1 MLDSLRRGALNWF
14 AKGLLGLLVIAFAV
28 WGIGD
33 VVRNVGRG
41 TLATIGSSQIT
52 VDDYRQAYQDEMAS
66 LTRRFGRRLTSE
78 QAKMLGVEQRA
89 LSRLISAAAID
100 HHARDLQLA
109 LSDQGMAEIIRN
121 DPGFQGPDG
130 KFSKE
135 LFQNF
140 LRQIGLSE
148 GRYVTTRRQEEL
160 RDQLTESLLS
170 GLAPPQAMLET
181 LYRYREERRV
191 IEFFTPDFDK
201 LITLAEP
208 EESKLTEYYEQN
220 KARFTAPERR
230 KINVLA
236 LTRDAAKQRTSVS
249 EDELKAGYDADKE
262 KFNIP
267 EMRRITQLTFPDK
280 AAAEA
285 AYAELSKAGNLAEA
299 IAKLGFKDS
308 DIELGLLAKRDMI
321 DGKIAA
327 AAFALPKDELS
338 QPVDGQFATVLLRV
352 SEIVPGKQRSFEDV
366 KGEISARL
374 AEERANLELQA
385 LHEAI
390 ENDRY
395 SGKPLREIAE
405 KLKLPFLEI
414 ADIDRTGKT
423 ADGKPAVA
431 EADAAKVAQAA
442 FSGNAGIEA
451 EAVELTDGGYAW
463 VDVLQVTPEQQKT
476 FAEVAA
482 EVKTQFMDQQ
492 RRSEV
497 SNLAT
502 KFVDRLN
509 QGEALEAV
517 ATAAAAKAE
526 TTNPVTRSTSP
537 PGLTANAVQQAFTLP
552 KGRAA
557 SAPTTDGKGRSIIR
571 VSEIIPAPAP
581 TPEQTAALKT
591 ELNRQLQTDILAEYI
606 AGLQARYG
614 LSLNQEAL
622 KQALGGDR
630 GGDGAGIE

>member
-1 MLDSLRRGALNWF
+1 MLNSLRRGALNWF

-109 LSDQGMAEIIRN
+109 LSDEGMAEIIRN

-249 EDELKAGYDADKE
+249 EEELKAGYDADKE

-299 IAKLGFKDS
+299 IAKLGFKES

-352 SEIVPGKQRSFEDV
+352 AEIVPGKQRSFEDV
-366 KGEISARL
+366 KGEISDRL
-374 AEERANLELQA
+374 VEERANLELQT

-451 EAVELTDGGYAW
+451 EAVELADGGYAW

-476 FAEVAA
+476 FPEVAA
-482 EVKTQFMDQQ
+482 EVKTQFLDQQ

-497 SNLAT
+497 SSLAT

-509 QGEALEAV
+509 QGEAFEAV
-517 ATAAAAKAE
+517 AIAADAKAE
-526 TTNPVTRSTSP
+526 KTNPVTRSTSP

-614 LSLNQEAL
+614 LTLNQEAL

-630 GGDGAGIE
+630 GAEGAGIE

>member
-249 EDELKAGYDADKE
+249 EEELKAGYDADKE

-299 IAKLGFKDS
+299 IAKLGFKES

-352 SEIVPGKQRSFEDV
+352 AEIVPGKQRSFEDV
-366 KGEISARL
+366 KGEISDRL
-374 AEERANLELQA
+374 VEERANLELQA

-442 FSGNAGIEA
+442 FGGNAGIEA
-451 EAVELTDGGYAW
+451 EAVELADGGYAW

-476 FAEVAA
+476 FPEVAA
-482 EVKTQFMDQQ
+482 EVKTQFLDQQ

-497 SNLAT
+497 SSLAT

-509 QGEALEAV
+509 QGEAFEAV
-517 ATAAAAKAE
+517 AIAADAKAE
-526 TTNPVTRSTSP
+526 KTNPVTRSTSP

-614 LSLNQEAL
+614 LTLNQEAL

-630 GGDGAGIE
+630 GAEGAGIE

>member
-100 HHARDLQLA
+100 HHARDLELA
-109 LSDQGMAEIIRN
+109 LSDEGMAEIIRN

-249 EDELKAGYDADKE
+249 EEELKAGYDADKE

-299 IAKLGFKDS
+299 IAKLGFKES

-352 SEIVPGKQRSFEDV
+352 AEIVPGKQRSFEDV
-366 KGEISARL
+366 KGEISDRL
-374 AEERANLELQA
+374 VEERANLELQA

-451 EAVELTDGGYAW
+451 EAVELADGGYAW

-476 FAEVAA
+476 FPEVAA
-482 EVKTQFMDQQ
+482 EVKTQFLDQQ

-497 SNLAT
+497 SSLAT

-509 QGEALEAV
+509 QGEAFEAV
-517 ATAAAAKAE
+517 AIAADAKAE
-526 TTNPVTRSTSP
+526 NTNPVTRSTSP

-614 LSLNQEAL
+614 LTLNQEAL

-630 GGDGAGIE
+630 GAEGAGIE

>member
-249 EDELKAGYDADKE
+249 EEELKAGYDADKE
-262 KFNIP
+262 KFNVP

-299 IAKLGFKDS
+299 IAKLGFKES

-352 SEIVPGKQRSFEDV
+352 AEIVPGKQRSFEDV
-366 KGEISARL
+366 KGEISDRL
-374 AEERANLELQA
+374 VEERANLELQA

-451 EAVELTDGGYAW
+451 EAVELADGGYAW

-476 FAEVAA
+476 FPEVAA
-482 EVKTQFMDQQ
+482 EVKTQFLDQQ

-497 SNLAT
+497 SSLAT

-509 QGEALEAV
+509 QGEAFEAV
-517 ATAAAAKAE
+517 AIAADAKAE
-526 TTNPVTRSTSP
+526 KTNPVTRSTSP

-614 LSLNQEAL
+614 LTLNQEAL

-630 GGDGAGIE
+630 GAEGAGIE

>member
-41 TLATIGSSQIT
+41 TLATIGSSQIS

-160 RDQLTESLLS
+160 RDQLTESLLG

-262 KFNIP
+262 KFNVP

-352 SEIVPGKQRSFEDV
+352 TEIVPGKQRSFEDV
-366 KGEISARL
+366 KGEISDRL
-374 AEERANLELQA
+374 AEERTSLELQT

-395 SGKPLREIAE
+395 AGKPLREIAE

-451 EAVELTDGGYAW
+451 EAVELADGGYAW

-509 QGEALEAV
+509 QGEAFEAV
-517 ATAAAAKAE
+517 AAAAGAKAE

-630 GGDGAGIE
+630 GAEGAGIE

>member
-1 MLDSLRRGALNWF
+1 
-14 AKGLLGLLVIAFAV
+14 
-28 WGIGD
+28 
-33 VVRNVGRG
+33 
-41 TLATIGSSQIT
+41 
-52 VDDYRQAYQDEMAS
+52 
-66 LTRRFGRRLTSE
+66 
-78 QAKMLGVEQRA
+78 
-89 LSRLISAAAID
+89 
-100 HHARDLQLA
+100 
-109 LSDQGMAEIIRN
+109 
-121 DPGFQGPDG
+121 
-130 KFSKE
+130 
-135 LFQNF
+135 
-140 LRQIGLSE
+140 
-148 GRYVTTRRQEEL
+148 
-160 RDQLTESLLS
+160 
-170 GLAPPQAMLET
+170 MLET

-249 EDELKAGYDADKE
+249 EEELKAGYDADKE

-299 IAKLGFKDS
+299 IAKLGFKES

-352 SEIVPGKQRSFEDV
+352 TEIVPGKQRSFEDV
-366 KGEISARL
+366 KGEISDRL
-374 AEERANLELQA
+374 VEERANLELQA

-451 EAVELTDGGYAW
+451 EAVELADGGYAW

-476 FAEVAA
+476 FPEVAA
-482 EVKTQFMDQQ
+482 EVKTQFLDQQ

-497 SNLAT
+497 SSLAT

-509 QGEALEAV
+509 QGEAFEAV
-517 ATAAAAKAE
+517 AIAADAKAE
-526 TTNPVTRSTSP
+526 KTNPVTRSTSP

-614 LSLNQEAL
+614 LTLNQEAL

-630 GGDGAGIE
+630 GAEGAGIE

>member
-100 HHARDLQLA
+100 HHARDLELA
-109 LSDQGMAEIIRN
+109 LSDEGMAEIIRN

-249 EDELKAGYDADKE
+249 EEELKASYDADKE
-262 KFNIP
+262 KFNVP

-299 IAKLGFKDS
+299 IAKLGFKES
-308 DIELGLLAKRDMI
+308 DIELGQLAKRDMI

-352 SEIVPGKQRSFEDV
+352 AEIVPGKQRSFEDV
-366 KGEISARL
+366 KGEISDRL
-374 AEERANLELQA
+374 VEERANLELQA

-451 EAVELTDGGYAW
+451 EAVELADGGYAW

-476 FAEVAA
+476 FPEVAA
-482 EVKTQFMDQQ
+482 EVKTQFLDQQ

-497 SNLAT
+497 SSLAT

-509 QGEALEAV
+509 QGEAFEAV
-517 ATAAAAKAE
+517 AIAADAKAE
-526 TTNPVTRSTSP
+526 KTNPVTRSTSP

-614 LSLNQEAL
+614 LTLNQEAL

-630 GGDGAGIE
+630 GAEGAGIE

>member
-33 VVRNVGRG
+33 VVRNVGRD

-100 HHARDLQLA
+100 QHARDLQLA

-140 LRQIGLSE
+140 LRQISLSE

-170 GLAPPQAMLET
+170 GLAPPQAMLEA

-201 LITLAEP
+201 LVTMAEP

-230 KINVLA
+230 KVNVLL

-249 EDELKAGYDADKE
+249 EDELKATYDADKE
-262 KFNIP
+262 KFNVP

-299 IAKLGFKDS
+299 IAKLGFKNS
-308 DIELGLLAKRDMI
+308 DIELGLLARRDMI

-352 SEIVPGKQRSFEDV
+352 TEIVPGKQRNFEDV
-366 KGEISARL
+366 KGEISNRL
-374 AEERANLELQA
+374 AEERANLELQT

-395 SGKPLREIAE
+395 SGKPLKEIAE

-451 EAVELTDGGYAW
+451 EAVELADGGYAW
-463 VDVLQVTPEQQKT
+463 VDVLHVTPEQQRT

-497 SNLAT
+497 SILAT

-509 QGEALEAV
+509 QGEAFEAV
-517 ATAAAAKAE
+517 AAAADAKAE
-526 TTNPVTRSTSP
+526 KTNPVTRSTSP

-571 VSEIIPAPAP
+571 VSEVIPAPAP
-581 TPEQTAALKT
+581 TPEQTAGLKS

-606 AGLQARYG
+606 GGLQARYG
-614 LSLNQEAL
+614 LSLNQEVL

-630 GGDGAGIE
+630 GAEGAGIE

>member
-1 MLDSLRRGALNWF
+1 MLNSLRRGALNWF

-148 GRYVTTRRQEEL
+148 GRYVATRRQEEL

-236 LTRDAAKQRTSVS
+236 LTRDAAKQRTSVG
-249 EDELKAGYDADKE
+249 EEELKAGYDADKE

-299 IAKLGFKDS
+299 IAKLGFKES

-352 SEIVPGKQRSFEDV
+352 TEIVPGKQRSFEDV
-366 KGEISARL
+366 KGEISDRL
-374 AEERANLELQA
+374 VEERANLELQA

-431 EADAAKVAQAA
+431 EADAAKIAQAA

-451 EAVELTDGGYAW
+451 EAVELADGGYAW

-509 QGEALEAV
+509 QGEAFEAV
-517 ATAAAAKAE
+517 ATAAGAKAE
-526 TTNPVTRSTSP
+526 KTNPVTRSTSP

-630 GGDGAGIE
+630 GAEGAGIE

>member
-109 LSDQGMAEIIRN
+109 LSDEGMAEIIRN

-249 EDELKAGYDADKE
+249 EEELKAGYDADKE
-262 KFNIP
+262 KFNVP

-299 IAKLGFKDS
+299 IAKLGFKES

-352 SEIVPGKQRSFEDV
+352 AEIVPGKQRSFEDV
-366 KGEISARL
+366 KGEISDRL
-374 AEERANLELQA
+374 VEERANLELQA

-451 EAVELTDGGYAW
+451 EAVELADGGYAW

-476 FAEVAA
+476 FPEVAA
-482 EVKTQFMDQQ
+482 EVKTQFLDQQ

-497 SNLAT
+497 SSLAT

-509 QGEALEAV
+509 QGEAFEAV
-517 ATAAAAKAE
+517 AIAADAKAE
-526 TTNPVTRSTSP
+526 KTNPVTRSTSP

-614 LSLNQEAL
+614 LTLNQEAL

-630 GGDGAGIE
+630 GAEGAGIE

>member
-1 MLDSLRRGALNWF
+1 MLDSLRRGAVNWF

-33 VVRNVGRG
+33 VIRNVGRG

-52 VDDYRQAYQDEMAS
+52 VDEYRQAYQDEMAS

-78 QAKMLGVEQRA
+78 QAKLLGVEQRA
-89 LSRLISAAAID
+89 LGAPDFGAPPSTTMRATSSWP
-100 HHARDLQLA
+100 

-148 GRYVTTRRQEEL
+148 GRYVYTRRQEEL

-170 GLAPPQAMLET
+170 GLAPPQAMLDA

-201 LITLAEP
+201 LI
-208 EESKLTEYYEQN
+208 KLSRTRTMPN
-220 KARFTAPERR
+220 CATTTRRTRPASPLPERR
-230 KINVLA
+230 KINVLL
-236 LTRDAAKQRTSVS
+236 LTRDAAKQRISIS
-249 EDELKAGYDADKE
+249 EDELKAAYDSDKQ

-280 AAAEA
+280 AAAEN
-285 AYAELSKAGNLAEA
+285 AYAELSKAENFAEA
-299 IAKLGFKDS
+299 VAKLGFKES

-321 DGKIAA
+321 DGQIAD
-327 AAFALPKDELS
+327 AAFALKKDELS
-338 QPVDGQFATVLLRV
+338 QPVEGQFATVLLRV
-352 SEIVPGKQRSFEDV
+352 TEIVPGKQRTFDEV
-366 KGEISARL
+366 KGEISDRL
-374 AEERANLELQA
+374 AEERANLELQN

-395 SGKPLREIAE
+395 SGKPLKEIGE

-423 ADGKPAVA
+423 ADGKPAIEQADAGKIA
-431 EADAAKVAQAA
+431 EAA
-442 FSGNAGIEA
+442 FCGNAGIEA
-451 EAVELTDGGYAW
+451 EAVELPDGGYAW

-476 FAEVAA
+476 FEEVAG
-482 EVKTQFMDQQ
+482 EVKTPIHGA
-492 RRSEV
+492 
-497 SNLAT
+497 SNAAASSALCAT

-509 QGEALEAV
+509 QGEAFETV
-517 ATAAAAKAE
+517 AKRSRRQGREDQPGDALRPRRRVLPATPCSRPSRCPRARPPRRPPPTARGAASFVSTEIIAGPRPHAGADRQPSRPNS
-526 TTNPVTRSTSP
+526 TGNCRPTSSPSTSP
-537 PGLTANAVQQAFTLP
+537 ACRRATAF
-552 KGRAA
+552 R
-557 SAPTTDGKGRSIIR
+557 
-571 VSEIIPAPAP
+571 
-581 TPEQTAALKT
+581 
-591 ELNRQLQTDILAEYI
+591 
-606 AGLQARYG
+606 
-614 LSLNQEAL
+614 
-622 KQALGGDR
+622 
-630 GGDGAGIE
+630 

>member
-33 VVRNVGRG
+33 VIRNVGRG
-41 TLATIGSSQIT
+41 TLATIGGSQIT
-52 VDDYRQAYQDEMAS
+52 VDEYRQAYQDEMAS
-66 LTRRFGRRLTSE
+66 LTRRFGRRLTNE
-78 QAKMLGVEQRA
+78 QAKLLGVEQRA
-89 LSRLISAAAID
+89 LARLISAAAID
-100 HHARDLQLA
+100 HHARDLKLA

-135 LFQNF
+135 LFQSF

-148 GRYVTTRRQEEL
+148 GRYLHTRRQEEL

-170 GLAPPQAMLET
+170 GLAPPQAMIDA

-191 IEFFTPDFDK
+191 IDFFTPDFDK
-201 LITLAEP
+201 LIKLSEP
-208 EESKLTEYYEQN
+208 DDAKLRAYYDEN

-230 KINVLA
+230 KINVLL
-236 LTRDAAKQRTSVS
+236 LTREVAKQRVSIS
-249 EDELKAGYDADKE
+249 EDELKAAYDSDKQ

-285 AYAELSKAGNLAEA
+285 AYAELSKATNFAEA
-299 IAKLGFKDS
+299 ASKLGFKES

-321 DGKIAA
+321 DSRIAD
-327 AAFALPKDELS
+327 AAFALKQDELS
-338 QPVDGQFATVLLRV
+338 QPVEGQFATVLLRV
-352 SEIVPGKQRSFEDV
+352 SEVVPGKQRSFEEV
-366 KGEISARL
+366 KGEIGDRL
-374 AEERANLELQA
+374 AEERANLELQN
-385 LHEAI
+385 LHESI

-395 SGKPLREIAE
+395 AGKSLKEIGE

-414 ADIDRTGKT
+414 ADIDRSGKT
-423 ADGKPAVA
+423 ADGKPAL
-431 EADAAKVAQAA
+431 EQADAGKIAQAA

-451 EAVELTDGGYAW
+451 EALELPDGGNAW
-463 VDVLQVTPEQQKT
+463 VDVLQVMPEKQKT
-476 FAEVAA
+476 FEEVAA
-482 EVKTQFMDQQ
+482 DVKTQFMEQQ
-492 RRSEV
+492 RRTEV
-497 SNLAT
+497 STIAA

-509 QGEALEAV
+509 QGEAFETVAGEAG
-517 ATAAAAKAE
+517 AKAE
-526 TTNPVTRSTSP
+526 KTNPVTRTTSP
-537 PGLTANAVQQAFTLP
+537 PGLTSNAVQQAFTLP

-557 SAPTTDGKGRSIIR
+557 SAPTTDGKGRTILR
-571 VSEIIPAPAP
+571 VAEVSPAPDP
-581 TPEQTAALKT
+581 TPEQVAALRS
-591 ELNRQLQTDILAEYI
+591 ELNRQLQSDILAEYI

-614 LSLNQEAL
+614 LSVNQEAL
-622 KQALGGDR
+622 RQALGGER
-630 GGDGAGIE
+630 GADAPLIE

>member
-109 LSDQGMAEIIRN
+109 LSDEGMAEIIRN

-170 GLAPPQAMLET
+170 GLAPPQALLET

-249 EDELKAGYDADKE
+249 EEELKAGYDADKE

-299 IAKLGFKDS
+299 IAKLGFKES

-321 DGKIAA
+321 DGKVAA

-352 SEIVPGKQRSFEDV
+352 AEIVPGKQRSFEDV
-366 KGEISARL
+366 KGEISDRL
-374 AEERANLELQA
+374 VEERANLELQT

-451 EAVELTDGGYAW
+451 EAVELADGGYAW

-476 FAEVAA
+476 FPEVAA
-482 EVKTQFMDQQ
+482 EVKTQFLDQQ

-497 SNLAT
+497 SSLAT

-509 QGEALEAV
+509 QGEAFEAV
-517 ATAAAAKAE
+517 AIAADAKAE
-526 TTNPVTRSTSP
+526 KTNPVTRSTSP

-614 LSLNQEAL
+614 LTLNQEAL

-630 GGDGAGIE
+630 GAEGAGIE

>member
-130 KFSKE
+130 KFSKD

-366 KGEISARL
+366 KGEISGRL

-442 FSGNAGIEA
+442 FSGNAGVEA

-517 ATAAAAKAE
+517 ATAADAKAE

-630 GGDGAGIE
+630 GADGAGIE

>member
-249 EDELKAGYDADKE
+249 EEELKAGYDADKE

-299 IAKLGFKDS
+299 IAKLGFKES

-352 SEIVPGKQRSFEDV
+352 AEIVPGKQRSFEDV
-366 KGEISARL
+366 KGEISDRL
-374 AEERANLELQA
+374 VEERANLELQA

-451 EAVELTDGGYAW
+451 EAVELADGGYAW

-476 FAEVAA
+476 FPEVAA
-482 EVKTQFMDQQ
+482 EVKTQFLDQQ

-497 SNLAT
+497 SSLAT

-509 QGEALEAV
+509 QGEAFEAV
-517 ATAAAAKAE
+517 AIAADAKAE
-526 TTNPVTRSTSP
+526 KTNPVTRSTSP

-614 LSLNQEAL
+614 LTLNQEAL

-630 GGDGAGIE
+630 GAEGAGIE

>member
-109 LSDQGMAEIIRN
+109 LSDEGMAEIIRN

-201 LITLAEP
+201 LITFAEP

-249 EDELKAGYDADKE
+249 EEELKAGYDADKE

-352 SEIVPGKQRSFEDV
+352 AEIVPGKQRSFEDV
-366 KGEISARL
+366 KGEISDRL
-374 AEERANLELQA
+374 VEERANLELQT

-442 FSGNAGIEA
+442 FGGNAGIEA
-451 EAVELTDGGYAW
+451 EAVELADGGYAW

-476 FAEVAA
+476 FPEVAA
-482 EVKTQFMDQQ
+482 EVKTQFLDQQ

-497 SNLAT
+497 SSLAT

-509 QGEALEAV
+509 QGEAFEAV
-517 ATAAAAKAE
+517 AIAADAKAE
-526 TTNPVTRSTSP
+526 KTNPVTRSTSP

-614 LSLNQEAL
+614 LTLNQEAL

-630 GGDGAGIE
+630 GAEGAGIE

>member
-1 MLDSLRRGALNWF
+1 MLNSLRRGALNWF

-299 IAKLGFKDS
+299 IAKLGFKES

-352 SEIVPGKQRSFEDV
+352 AEIVPGKQRSFEDV
-366 KGEISARL
+366 KGEISDRL
-374 AEERANLELQA
+374 VEERANLELQT

-451 EAVELTDGGYAW
+451 EAVELADGGYAW
-463 VDVLQVTPEQQKT
+463 VDVLQVTPEQQK
-476 FAEVAA
+476 
-482 EVKTQFMDQQ
+482 D
-492 RRSEV
+492 
-497 SNLAT
+497 L
-502 KFVDRLN
+502 
-509 QGEALEAV
+509 
-517 ATAAAAKAE
+517 
-526 TTNPVTRSTSP
+526 
-537 PGLTANAVQQAFTLP
+537 
-552 KGRAA
+552 
-557 SAPTTDGKGRSIIR
+557 
-571 VSEIIPAPAP
+571 
-581 TPEQTAALKT
+581 
-591 ELNRQLQTDILAEYI
+591 
-606 AGLQARYG
+606 
-614 LSLNQEAL
+614 
-622 KQALGGDR
+622 R
-630 GGDGAGIE
+630 GGGG

>member
-109 LSDQGMAEIIRN
+109 LSDEGMAEIIRN

-249 EDELKAGYDADKE
+249 EEELKAGYDADKE

-299 IAKLGFKDS
+299 IAKLGFKES

-352 SEIVPGKQRSFEDV
+352 AEIVPGKQRSFEDV
-366 KGEISARL
+366 KGEISDRL
-374 AEERANLELQA
+374 VEERANLELQA

-442 FSGNAGIEA
+442 FGGNAGIEA
-451 EAVELTDGGYAW
+451 EAVELADGGYAW

-497 SNLAT
+497 SSLAT

-509 QGEALEAV
+509 QGEAFEAV
-517 ATAAAAKAE
+517 AIAADAKAE
-526 TTNPVTRSTSP
+526 KTNPVTRSTSP

-614 LSLNQEAL
+614 LTLNQEAL

-630 GGDGAGIE
+630 GAEGAGIE

>member
-130 KFSKE
+130 KFSKD

-249 EDELKAGYDADKE
+249 EEELKAGYDADKE
-262 KFNIP
+262 KFNLP

-299 IAKLGFKDS
+299 IAKLGFKES

-352 SEIVPGKQRSFEDV
+352 TEIVPGKQRSFEDV
-366 KGEISARL
+366 KGEISDRL
-374 AEERANLELQA
+374 VEERANLELQT

-451 EAVELTDGGYAW
+451 EAVELADGGYAW

-509 QGEALEAV
+509 QGEAFEAV

-526 TTNPVTRSTSP
+526 KTNPVTRSTSP

-630 GGDGAGIE
+630 GAEGAGIE